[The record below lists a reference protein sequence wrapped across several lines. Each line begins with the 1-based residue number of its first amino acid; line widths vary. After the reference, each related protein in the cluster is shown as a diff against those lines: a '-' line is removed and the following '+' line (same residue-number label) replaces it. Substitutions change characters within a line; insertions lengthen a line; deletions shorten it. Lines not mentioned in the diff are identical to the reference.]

1 MPRALIV
8 GCGYV
13 GSVLGR
19 VLVEDGWRVGGVRRR
34 EAAMP
39 EGVER
44 IRGDVTRPST
54 LRELRSGAELLVY
67 AVSADER
74 TEEAYRAAYVDG
86 LENVLGAVG
95 AGVSQPRLLYVSST
109 AVYEHDD
116 GRRVDEDTPV
126 DPSGFRGRVLL
137 EGEAVARD
145 VSGTVLR
152 LGGIYGP
159 GRTRL
164 LDGVRDGEARCPPG
178 TIYTN
183 RVHRDDAAGMLA
195 HLATLDEPEAVY
207 LGVDREPAPLCRV
220 MRWMAERTGAPEPE
234 RAEPGEGRRRSSKR
248 CSSDR
253 IVSSGYRFRYP
264 TFREGYEAVMDT
276 GSD

>member
-1 MPRALIV
+1 M

-13 GSVLGR
+13 GSALGR
-19 VLVEDGWRVGGVRRR
+19 MLAADGWRVGGVRRG

-39 EGVER
+39 EGVEG
-44 IRGDVTRPST
+44 IRADVTRPST
-54 LRELRSGAELLVY
+54 LRELRAGADLLVY

-74 TEEAYRAAYVDG
+74 TEEAYRAAYVQG
-86 LENVLGAVG
+86 LENVLDAVG
-95 AGVSQPRLLYVSST
+95 AAASPPRLLYVSST
-109 AVYEHDD
+109 AVYDHDD
-116 GRRVDEDTPV
+116 GRRVDEDSPA

-137 EGEAVARD
+137 EGEAVARG

-164 LDGVRDGEARCPPG
+164 LNRVREGEARCPPEKV
-178 TIYTN
+178 YTN

-195 HLATLDEPEAVY
+195 HLATLDEPESVY

-220 MRWMAERTGAPEPE
+220 MRWMAERTGAPEPA
-234 RAEPGEGRRRSSKR
+234 RAEPGEERRRRSSKR

-264 TFREGYEAVMDT
+264 TFREGYGALIDT
-276 GSD
+276 GSH